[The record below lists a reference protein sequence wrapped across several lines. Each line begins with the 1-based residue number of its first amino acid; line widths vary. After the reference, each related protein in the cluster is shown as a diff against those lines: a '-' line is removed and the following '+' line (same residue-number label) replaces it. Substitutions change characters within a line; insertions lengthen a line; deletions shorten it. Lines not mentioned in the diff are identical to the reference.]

1 MAVIILSKKFS
12 NFKGAAIL
20 YRISNEKKK
29 KKKRKFVDA
38 ITTAHLEMTTQ
49 FMSRGTQT
57 CSPPLTPFDRLI
69 HPR

>member
-1 MAVIILSKKFS
+1 MGVIILSKKFS
-12 NFKGAAIL
+12 NFKGATIL

-29 KKKRKFVDA
+29 KEKRKFVDA